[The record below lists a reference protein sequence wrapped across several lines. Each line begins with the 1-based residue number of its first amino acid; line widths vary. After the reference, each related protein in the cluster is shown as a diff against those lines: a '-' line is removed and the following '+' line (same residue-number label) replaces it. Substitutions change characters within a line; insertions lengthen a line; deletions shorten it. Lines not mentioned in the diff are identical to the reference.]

1 MHSGATRGRHG
12 TAPVKMTPS
21 LRGMLLPTAS
31 RWRLGLRQD
40 ELLDSLSAPR
50 HLLSTIAD
58 QFGIAGQLL
67 LGQLQSVQISIG
79 LDQSLDGPFGA
90 GIQANGFKKLTY
102 GLLILLPSHVEIA
115 QCQLGFGK
123 IRLQTN
129 SLLN

>member
-1 MHSGATRGRHG
+1 
-12 TAPVKMTPS
+12 MTTT
-21 LRGMLLPTAS
+21 LRAMLLPTAS

-58 QFGIAGQLL
+58 QFGIARQLL

-79 LDQSLDGPFGA
+79 LAQSIDCHFGA

-102 GLLILLPSHVEIA
+102 SLLILLPSHVEIA
-115 QCQLGFGK
+115 QCQMGLSKF
-123 IRLQTN
+123 RLQTN